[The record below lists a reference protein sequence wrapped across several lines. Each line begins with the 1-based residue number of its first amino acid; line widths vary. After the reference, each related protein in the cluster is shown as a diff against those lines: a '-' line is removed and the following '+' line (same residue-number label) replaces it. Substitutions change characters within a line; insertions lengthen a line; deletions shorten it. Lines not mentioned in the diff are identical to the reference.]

1 MSKGYWVVR
10 ANIFDDK
17 EYSKYIKIATK
28 VVNDNNGIFL
38 VRGGQQTEFEGQGF
52 NRTVI
57 VEFENYEKAVDCYNS
72 KEYQL
77 ALNYVKQSADRLFTS
92 VEGI

>member
-10 ANIFDDK
+10 ANVFDNE

-57 VEFENYEKAVDCYNS
+57 VEFENYEKAVDCYN
-72 KEYQL
+72 
-77 ALNYVKQSADRLFTS
+77 
-92 VEGI
+92 

>member
-10 ANIFDDK
+10 ANVFDNE

-57 VEFENYEKAVDCYNS
+57 VEFENYEKAVNCYNS
-72 KEYQL
+72 AEYQS
-77 ALNYVKQSADRLFTS
+77 ALNYVKQSADRIFTS
-92 VEGI
+92 VEGV

>member
-10 ANIFDDK
+10 ANVFDNE

-57 VEFENYEKAVDCYNS
+57 VEFENYEKAVNCYNS
-72 KEYQL
+72 AEYQS
-77 ALNYVKQSADRLFTS
+77 ALNYVKQSADRIFTS

>member
-1 MSKGYWVVR
+1 MR
-10 ANIFDDK
+10 ANVFDNE
-17 EYSKYIKIATK
+17 EYSKYIEIATK

-38 VRGGQQTEFEGQGF
+38 VRGGQQNEFEGQGF